1 MLFRSVSQSRY
12 LPLYQT
18 YTIETDQG
26 KILTGMIGAE
36 SATSI
41 TLKRA
46 EGVQETILRT
56 NIVQIISNG
65 VSLMPEG
72 LEKELNHQ
80 QIADVIEFIKSIP
93 PMAK

>member
-1 MLFRSVSQSRY
+1 
-12 LPLYQT
+12 
-18 YTIETDQG
+18 
-26 KILTGMIGAE
+26 MIGAE

-56 NIVQIISNG
+56 NIVQILSNG

-72 LEKELNHQ
+72 LEKELNQQ
-80 QIADVIEFIKSIP
+80 QIADVIEFVKSIP